1 MTVCTFAGHREVYSS
16 AIESDIESALSEIM
30 QTDNAFVFYS
40 GGMGDFDKKCESAV
54 RGMKRKYPGLSIR
67 LVLVIPYM
75 THQLNRDKEY
85 YESRYDDIVIPSELI
100 GIHYKAAIKKRNRWM
115 VDQADKILA
124 YIYRDFGG
132 AFDTVKYAFRIGKP
146 VLNLA
151 PKG

>member
-1 MTVCTFAGHREVYSS
+1 MK
-16 AIESDIESALSEIM
+16 D
-30 QTDNAFVFYS
+30 FYS
-40 GGMGDFDKKCESAV
+40 NGYLGAYTLVTPEG
-54 RGMKRKYPGLSIR
+54 KRLFA
-67 LVLVIPYM
+67 
-75 THQLNRDKEY
+75 
-85 YESRYDDIVIPSELI
+85 IVIPSELI

-132 AFDTVKYAFRIGKP
+132 AFDTVKYAFRMGKP

>member
-1 MTVCTFAGHREVYSS
+1 M
-16 AIESDIESALSEIM
+16 
-30 QTDNAFVFYS
+30 
-40 GGMGDFDKKCESAV
+40 
-54 RGMKRKYPGLSIR
+54 RGMKRKYPGLNIR
-67 LVLVIPYM
+67 LVLMIPYM

-85 YESRYDDIVIPSELI
+85 YEASYDDIVIPSELI

>member
-1 MTVCTFAGHREVYSS
+1 MTVCTFAGHREVFSS
-16 AIESDIESALSEIM
+16 TVELEIDKALIEIIEADKEC
-30 QTDNAFVFYS
+30 VFYS
-40 GGMGDFDKKCESAV
+40 GEMGDFDKKRESAV
-54 RGMKRKYPGLSIR
+54 RGMKRKYPERSIR
-67 LVLVIPYM
+67 LVRVLPYL
-75 THQLNRDKEY
+75 THEINRDKEY
-85 YESRYDDIVIPSELI
+85 FESYYDDIVVPMELM
-100 GIHYKAAIKKRNRWM
+100 GVHYKAAIKKRNRWM